1 MKSPFQ
7 SRPNDPV
14 ISTSDA
20 RQGSPKTGNLRVLAV
35 SLALAAVVGAVLV
48 GTFWFT
54 TPSDVEGVPERSG
67 VSQGETI
74 TTPTTVPPSATTP
87 DAAPVVP
94 EQPLSAPSSDGP
106 TATDP
111 TVQPS
116 PAPATP
122 PQP

>member
-7 SRPNDPV
+7 SRPNDSV
-14 ISTSDA
+14 ISTTDV

-54 TPSDVEGVPERSG
+54 TPSDVEGVPERAG

-74 TTPTTVPPSATTP
+74 TVPTTAPTSTPTPTSPL
-87 DAAPVVP
+87 VVP
-94 EQPLSAPSSDGP
+94 EQPPSSPSSDAP

-111 TVQPS
+111 TTLPS

-122 PQP
+122 TQP